1 MKAKFMIALPVLAVL
16 CAVAAYVAGI
26 AYMRSQVSA
35 GIEQTLSYL
44 NGDDIVLGSGTG
56 DFLPEVR
63 KALQTGGVRL
73 AYRVEDDRFFTEEA
87 LLTLAD
93 AERSFEVPFRI
104 IYPSPLAARI
114 MIDPDPGMFHG
125 DALAQYDFISEKLS
139 QLEDFAPGSVQ
150 VSVTLLHSLCP
161 SVLDAQAVIEAEY
174 LNVSREELREL
185 AVHDLDYDN
194 RFALQARYRIR
205 QGRKVQMAVDIRNM
219 ITYDS
224 VVGRFFVSSS
234 QTGARIFEDPGQ
246 LAMGIR
252 DYFDIDMIVKDARL
266 DLRGVMRDSRYFD
279 VDYTLSGD
287 FNIDHHLADSPLSVE
302 VSGRIGTL
310 DLNYINQL
318 REHGGSR
325 TLLGSVFDEQL
336 FRDRTL
342 RLSVER
348 GMLAMS
354 SNVLYGIFMEPG
366 PEHTDQDLEAM
377 LGTTIRTAFALEAQ
391 ASNFMS
397 GSSGSGLR
405 MDLDYTIRTD
415 HERVM
420 RDIRSSLAELELLHP
435 VEPAPARMLTG
446 HLSFDGERLTAGALQ
461 GSGL

>member
-1 MKAKFMIALPVLAVL
+1 MQARFMIALPVVAVV
-16 CAVAAYVAGI
+16 CVVAAYVAGI
-26 AYMRSQVSA
+26 AYMRSQVST
-35 GIEQTLSYL
+35 GIGQTLSYL
-44 NGDDIVLGSGTG
+44 NGDDIALGPDAG

-73 AYRVEDDRFFTEEA
+73 AYRVEDDRFFSEEA
-87 LLTLAD
+87 LLIFAD

-114 MIDPDPGMFHG
+114 MIDPDPGMFHEG
-125 DALAQYDFISEKLS
+125 ALAQYDFISEKLA

-150 VSVTLLHSLCP
+150 VSVMLLHSLCP

-224 VVGRFFVSSS
+224 IVGRFFFSSS
-234 QTGARIFEDPGQ
+234 QAGVRVFEEPGQ
-246 LAMGIR
+246 LALGIR
-252 DYFDIDMIVKDARL
+252 DYFDIDMIVKEARL

-279 VDYTLSGD
+279 VDYTLCGD
-287 FNIDHHLADSPLSVE
+287 FNIDHHLADSPLAVD

-310 DLNYINQL
+310 DLSYINQL
-318 REHGGSR
+318 RQQGGSR
-325 TLLGSVFDEQL
+325 TLLGSVLDEQL

-348 GMLAMS
+348 GTLAMS

-366 PEHTDQDLEAM
+366 PEHSEQDLEAM
-377 LGTTIRTAFALEAQ
+377 LGTTIRAAFVLEAQ
-391 ASNFMS
+391 ASGFMS
-397 GSSGSGLR
+397 GTSGSGLR
-405 MDLDYTIRTD
+405 LDLDYSIRTD

-420 RDIRSSLAELELLHP
+420 RDIRSSLAELELLQP
-435 VEPAPARMLTG
+435 EDPAPARMLTG

-461 GSGL
+461 GGGF